1 MKPPLETLLHAVTLM
16 NAPPT
21 RAKTAVFAQ
30 SHRLMLQLV
39 LGYSIVNVLLVLM
52 GILVMPTLTNVPPLP
67 ATTVGLVRTPLMTPV
82 LLSPHF
88 NAIAWTVGLV
98 LIAL

>member
-1 MKPPLETLLHAVTLM
+1 M
-16 NAPPT
+16 NAPPI

-39 LGYSIVNVLLVLM
+39 LGYSIVNVLLVLL
-52 GILVMPTLTNVPPLP
+52 GIIVIPTLMNVPPLLA
-67 ATTVGLVRTPLMTPV
+67 ATAVLVRTPLTTPV
-82 LLSPHF
+82 LLSLHF

-98 LIAL
+98 LIVL